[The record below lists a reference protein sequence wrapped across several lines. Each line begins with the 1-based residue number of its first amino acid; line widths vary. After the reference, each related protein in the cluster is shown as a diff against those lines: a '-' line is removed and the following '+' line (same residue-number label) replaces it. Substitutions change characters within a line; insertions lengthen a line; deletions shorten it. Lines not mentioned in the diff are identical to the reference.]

1 MSCDE
6 LLTGL
11 VQSALRQGQT
21 PTQGGLRVVAEAL
34 GIGHGE
40 QKEIEGTGLMA
51 EPINVVLPDQALI
64 DPAELLG
71 HLSELGQRQGL
82 LAHVGHLL
90 VDALNDREYRRL
102 IVAGVSGWRRCHL
115 VTQVQLGER

>member
-1 MSCDE
+1 MVERTPVSHEMAGDE

-11 VQSALRQGQT
+11 PKGALRHGQA
-21 PTQGGLRVVAEAL
+21 PTQSGVGVVAQTL

-51 EPINVVLPDQALI
+51 ERINVVLAHQALI

-71 HLSELGQRQGL
+71 DLSQLGQR
-82 LAHVGHLL
+82 
-90 VDALNDREYRRL
+90 
-102 IVAGVSGWRRCHL
+102 
-115 VTQVQLGER
+115 

>member
-1 MSCDE
+1 MVERTPVSEQLSGDE
-6 LLTGL
+6 FLASLAQGGL
-11 VQSALRQGQT
+11 RHRQA

-40 QKEIEGTGLMA
+40 QQQIEGTGRVA
-51 EPINVVLPDQALI
+51 EPINVVLTDQALI

-82 LAHVGHLL
+82 FVHLGDLL
-90 VDALNDREYRRL
+90 VDAWNDREYRRL
-102 IVAGVSGWRRCHL
+102 ILADVGS
-115 VTQVQLGER
+115 